1 MLASAYVL
9 INIEG
14 NRVKP
19 ALNRLFKIKGV
30 KSAHAVAGPYDII
43 AFIQAKD
50 LESLGNTVVSK
61 VRKIPG
67 IAQTMT
73 CVTVSV

>member
-1 MLASAYVL
+1 MAASAYIL

-19 ALNRLFKIKGV
+19 VIKSLSRINGI
-30 KSAHAVAGPYDII
+30 KSVHAVAGPYDVI
-43 AFIQAKD
+43 AFVQAND

-61 VRKIPG
+61 VRKISG
-67 IAQTMT
+67 VAQTMT

>member
-1 MLASAYVL
+1 MSASAYIL
-9 INIEG
+9 INIKG
-14 NRVKP
+14 TSVKP
-19 ALNRLFKIKGV
+19 VINGLFKINGV

-43 AFIQAKD
+43 VFVQAKD

-61 VRKIPG
+61 IRKVRG
-67 IAQTMT
+67 ITQTMT